1 MTESRSIRPVGQ
13 TRPVSVVA
21 RLKSLGN
28 RVRRAVASEESGS
41 AVIEFVMLGVV
52 LLVPLV
58 YLILAAGQ
66 IQAASYAAVGA
77 ADHAAHAFAN
87 APDESS
93 GAARARDAATR
104 ASQNMGI
111 SPGATEFEY
120 SCAPGCMQH
129 DGTVTVVVTVSIELP
144 LMPPGVDAAVGS
156 VNADSTRLFGGL

>member
-1 MTESRSIRPVGQ
+1 MTEPTNGRPAP
-13 TRPVSVVA
+13 RPRA
-21 RLKSLGN
+21 TLTGRLKSLGA
-28 RVRRAVASEESGS
+28 RAGRSLACDDSGS
-41 AVIEFVMLGVV
+41 AVIEFIMLGVV

-87 APDESS
+87 APDEAS
-93 GAARARDAATR
+93 GAARAQDAATR

-111 SPGATEFEY
+111 SAGATAFEY

-129 DGTVTVVVTVSIELP
+129 DATVTVVVTISIELP
-144 LMPPGVDAAVGS
+144 LLPPGVDAAVGS
-156 VNADSTRLFGGL
+156 VNADATRIFGGL